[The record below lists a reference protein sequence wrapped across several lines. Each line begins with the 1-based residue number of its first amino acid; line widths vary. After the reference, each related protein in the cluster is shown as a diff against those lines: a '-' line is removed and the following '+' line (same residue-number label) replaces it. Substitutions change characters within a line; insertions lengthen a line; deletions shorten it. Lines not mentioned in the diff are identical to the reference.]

1 VQRKCKEERIT
12 KEDTWR
18 MSRPATE
25 PYRGIAWHIVVVEIS
40 LRLIQI
46 LDPHRKSYSL
56 SQCHDVHLQN
66 TPSEEEGERES
77 VCIHAGV
84 CVCVCVNAGV

>member
-1 VQRKCKEERIT
+1 
-12 KEDTWR
+12 

-25 PYRGIAWHIVVVEIS
+25 PYRGITWHIVVVEIS

-66 TPSEEEGERES
+66 TPSEEEGEREK
-77 VCIHAGV
+77 VCAYMQVCVCVCAYMQV
-84 CVCVCVNAGV
+84 CVCVCVCVCVHARV